1 MSVEGI
7 THCYR
12 STACPAL
19 PDSFKRGVNGFAGEI
34 SPAAQLSACLPAA
47 DYSAAD
53 RMLAG
58 TASGTRWQSSS
69 APPGEALPGS
79 RGRLQGLS
87 SRTTGRCLISLIL
100 VSGVLQK
107 LLVCPQVWQ
116 VQVWIPTLSWR
127 HQHPSKV
134 SPGRREAL
142 SKKPRCLDVCA
153 ARGRDS
159 QPSTF
164 SPRRGVPSHPNG
176 SLPSAGSALILSSLQ
191 VCQKRRAFLRKRCR
205 SSKRVS
211 ASLVITLPPSLPFS
225 PSLHAGCSP
234 AGW

>member
-1 MSVEGI
+1 
-7 THCYR
+7 
-12 STACPAL
+12 
-19 PDSFKRGVNGFAGEI
+19 
-34 SPAAQLSACLPAA
+34 
-47 DYSAAD
+47 
-53 RMLAG
+53 MLAG
-58 TASGTRWQSSS
+58 TVSGTRWQSSS

-87 SRTTGRCLISLIL
+87 SRTTGRCLISLSL

-176 SLPSAGSALILSSLQ
+176 SLPSADQPSSSRPCRSVRRDGLFSESAAGAQSECRRVSSSRCLRASPSPHPSTQ
-191 VCQKRRAFLRKRCR
+191 AAHQRGGKGRNGVLLAVFGGRWVVPVLPKRRLGTGQSRA
-205 SSKRVS
+205 
-211 ASLVITLPPSLPFS
+211 AEALVVLCYEPSCLSGALP
-225 PSLHAGCSP
+225 
-234 AGW
+234 